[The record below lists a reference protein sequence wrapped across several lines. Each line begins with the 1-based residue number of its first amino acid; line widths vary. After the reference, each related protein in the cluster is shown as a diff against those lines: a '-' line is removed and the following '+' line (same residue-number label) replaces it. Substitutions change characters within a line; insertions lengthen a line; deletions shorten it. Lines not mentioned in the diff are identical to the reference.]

1 MKCGGISGLKVRLSG
16 RAKTD
21 LVDIKSYIAQ
31 ENPPA
36 ADRAITR
43 ILQSLEYLEDFPR
56 LGRVGLLPDTR
67 ELSIIGLPYRAVY
80 RIEGDT
86 VLVATIVHGARQL
99 PRP

>member
-1 MKCGGISGLKVRLSG
+1 LRIEYSDT
-16 RAKTD
+16 AKAD
-21 LVDIKSYIAQ
+21 LASIKSYIA
-31 ENPPA
+31 EDNPA
-36 ADRAITR
+36 AAERTIAR
-43 ILQSLEYLEDFPR
+43 ILQSIRFLKDFPR

-86 VLVATIVHGARQL
+86 VLVATIVHGARQI